1 MKFKHLSNPAIFV
14 LLISAAG
21 LMLPAACKRNPKI
34 SSITLPPTSIL
45 QIQSSWAV
53 INSSHLRLRQDPKT
67 DSPIITTL
75 WKGNVLEILMK
86 STSRETVEDE
96 VDYWYKI
103 SFSGLTGW
111 VFGSYLGFYS
121 TREEAMQASA
131 AAAAAAEA
139 GEESTPSSSP
149 EP

>member
-1 MKFKHLSNPAIFV
+1 MKFKRLSNHTIFF
-14 LLISAAG
+14 LLIFAAG
-21 LMLPAACKRNPKI
+21 LILPAACGRGPKI

-86 STSRETVEDE
+86 STARETVEDQI
-96 VDYWYKI
+96 DYWYKV

-121 TREEAMQASA
+121 TKEEALQASA
-131 AAAAAAEA
+131 ANA
-139 GEESTPSSSP
+139 GSEDSTASVSS